1 MSSDSP
7 ILPEKRQLEDRRS
20 RPTRFLSRYTLKGRR
35 RKARRQN
42 EAVNYYVDRYERRY
56 LILIGLIMILCI
68 LDYFFSFKLFR
79 LGGAEI
85 NLLMSNLFKNN
96 RILLLFVK
104 LGLTFFGLVFILFH
118 KNFKV
123 FGVLKTRVV
132 IYYVF
137 SLYLA
142 LILYEFYAY
151 LALSKTAS
159 LP

>member
-1 MSSDSP
+1 MSSDSRM
-7 ILPEKRQLEDRRS
+7 LAEKRRAEDRRS

-42 EAVNYYVDRYERRY
+42 EAANYYVDRYELRY
-56 LILIGLIMILCI
+56 LILIGLIMILCF
-68 LDYFFSFKLFR
+68 LDYFFSFKLLR
-79 LGGAEI
+79 LGGIEI
-85 NLLMSNLFKNN
+85 NLLMSNLLKNKG
-96 RILLLFVK
+96 ILLLFIK
-104 LGLTFFGLVFILFH
+104 LGLTFFGLMFILFH

-151 LALSKTAS
+151 LALSRTAS

>member
-1 MSSDSP
+1 MSSDSRM
-7 ILPEKRQLEDRRS
+7 LAEKRRVEDRRS

-42 EAVNYYVDRYERRY
+42 EAVNYYVDRYELRY
-56 LILIGLIMILCI
+56 LILIGLIMILCF
-68 LDYFFSFKLFR
+68 LDYFFSFKLLR
-79 LGGAEI
+79 LGGIEI
-85 NLLMSNLFKNN
+85 NLLMSNLLKNKG
-96 RILLLFVK
+96 ILLLFVK

-123 FGVLKTRVV
+123 FGVLKTRAV

>member
-1 MSSDSP
+1 MSSDSRM
-7 ILPEKRQLEDRRS
+7 LAEKRRAEDRRS

-42 EAVNYYVDRYERRY
+42 EAINYYVDRYELRY

-68 LDYFFSFKLFR
+68 LDYFFSFKLLR
-79 LGGAEI
+79 LGGIEI
-85 NLLMSNLFKNN
+85 NLLMSNLLKNKG
-96 RILLLFVK
+96 ILLLFIK

-151 LALSKTAS
+151 LALSRTAS